1 MDHYCRNFVEN
12 IFLKHDDNRNNV
24 LERRELKKWVREE
37 LKGHKYLNRKM
48 VQKGFEDF
56 FRQVDTNNDN
66 KIDRW
71 ELYDYCIKNIEPS
84 TD

>member
-1 MDHYCRNFVEN
+1 MDHYCRNFVES

-24 LERRELKKWVREE
+24 LERRELKKWIREE
-37 LKGHKYLNRKM
+37 LKTHKYINRKM

-71 ELYDYCIKNIEPS
+71 ELYEYCIKNIEPS

>member
-1 MDHYCRNFVEN
+1 MDAYCRQFVEN

-37 LKGHKYLNRKM
+37 LLAHRFLNRKM

-56 FRQVDTNNDN
+56 FQKVDTNRDN

-71 ELYDYCIKNIEPS
+71 
-84 TD
+84 

>member
-1 MDHYCRNFVEN
+1 MDHYCRNFVES

-37 LKGHKYLNRKM
+37 LKTHKYINRKM

>member
-1 MDHYCRNFVEN
+1 MDHYCRNFVES

-24 LERRELKKWVREE
+24 LERRELKKWIREE
-37 LKGHKYLNRKM
+37 LKTHKYINRKM